1 METTSKRAHWEPIIE
16 SWKQSGKSQV
26 SFCKENEINHHTF
39 CYWKKIVAPSNN
51 LFVSIK
57 VREPKRSE
65 SIFYKIETSLG
76 VNIIIPSGANS
87 DDLTVIFKSLGLTT

>member
-1 METTSKRAHWEPIIE
+1 METASKRAHWEPIIE

-26 SFCKENEINHHTF
+26 SFCKENEINHCTF
-39 CYWKKIVAPSNN
+39 GYWKKIIAPSSN
-51 LFVSIK
+51 LFIPIK
-57 VREPKRSE
+57 VREPNQNE

-76 VNIIIPSGANS
+76 INIIIPTGANL